1 MSDNDIPSYTLE
13 LARSTSADVVTP
25 VQPEVVYTQPPDGG
39 ISNQM
44 LIVVLA
50 VLVAVIAIVYSRKC
64 DCGK

>member
-1 MSDNDIPSYTLE
+1 MSSNDIPSYNLE
-13 LARSTSADVVTP
+13 LMRAASSDVTTA
-25 VQPEVVYTQPPDGG
+25 VQPEVVYTSSNGG

-50 VLVAVIAIVYSRKC
+50 VLVTVIAIVYSRKC